1 MKREWIGGVS
11 IAAVIF
17 ATSCGACLG
26 AEPAKAAAPP
36 VPAALIDASKYPS
49 LQAALDA
56 VPESGGLV
64 KLPPGDFRLEK
75 PLVLSRGNTRVEGA
89 GAATRLINC
98 SRKGEPAM
106 VIRAPKP
113 KARLWRVQVADFRIN
128 GDPNTVDGK
137 STKPTGGDGLLVEYV
152 DEFYAHGM
160 SIDHHGGHGI
170 HLVHCY
176 EDPRIADSILTY
188 NAKAGLNIVGG
199 HDIVVSANHF
209 EENQDALR
217 CIDSFNLCM
226 NGNNL
231 DDHLRDGVVIENTY
245 GSVLSGNMIE
255 ECNGRAV
262 VLDRDCYGI
271 TLSANVIADNFG
283 GGIDLLDAWGCTVS
297 ANTFT
302 ITAVRAL
309 HVGPKAGRITVTG
322 NNFSDSF
329 VGPKRKR
336 EGKPDEAT
344 GIFLEGTSDVTITGN
359 IFSGLGTAAVHAD
372 AQCRRIVIAN
382 NVTTDLNRQRSGQGK
397 PFDVGGA
404 KDVVEGQNLADA
416 SEMSQKPPK

>member
-1 MKREWIGGVS
+1 V
-11 IAAVIF
+11 AVIV
-17 ATSCGACLG
+17 ATSCVTSIA
-26 AEPAKAAAPP
+26 AEPAKAVVRP
-36 VPAALIDASKYPS
+36 VPAAVIDASKYPN

-64 KLPPGDFRLEK
+64 RLPPGEFRLDR
-75 PLVLSRGNTRVEGA
+75 PLVLSRGDTRVEGA
-89 GAATRLINC
+89 GPATRLINC
-98 SRKGEPAM
+98 NRQGEPAM

-113 KARLWRVQVADFRIN
+113 KTRLWRVQVANFRIN
-128 GDPNTVDGK
+128 GDPNTVDAK
-137 STKPTGGDGLLVEYV
+137 STKPLGGDGLLVEYV
-152 DEFYAHGM
+152 DEFYARGM

-176 EDPRIADSILTY
+176 EDPRIADCIITY

-199 HDIVVSANHF
+199 HDIVVNANQF
-209 EENQDALR
+209 EENQDAVR

-226 NGNNL
+226 NGNNI

-255 ECNGRAV
+255 ECNGRAI

-271 TLSANVIADNFG
+271 TISANVIADNFG
-283 GGIDLLDAWGCTVS
+283 GGVDLVDAWGCTVS

-309 HVGPKAGRITVTG
+309 HVGPQAGRITVTG

-329 VGPKRKR
+329 IGPKRKR
-336 EGKPDEAT
+336 EGKPNEAT
-344 GIFLEGTSDVTITGN
+344 GIVLEGTSDITITGN
-359 IFSGLGTAAVHAD
+359 IFSGLAAEGVRAD
-372 AQCRRIVIAN
+372 AQCRRILIAN
-382 NVTTDLNRQRSGQGK
+382 NVMIDLNRQRSGKGK
-397 PFDVGGA
+397 SIEFGGA
-404 KDVVEGQNLADA
+404 KEVMEAQNLG
-416 SEMSQKPPK
+416 KTPPK